1 MFKYVFK
8 RIIKLLLHI
17 LWVMP
22 VNKKQIYFE
31 SFVGKQISCNPLYI
45 YRKLQKQHPEY
56 TYVWCYNGTPPQDMA
71 DAGVTFVR
79 FHSVQWIFAQI
90 TSRCIINNTGYPSTI
105 PYRKYQLF
113 INTWHGGGAYK
124 RCGLK
129 DKQEEHSFDLKK
141 TIFVEHTALYKVIS
155 SCQKF
160 SEVMA
165 DSFNVPESDFIKSG
179 MPRNDIFFDNDTMF
193 WANQKVRKE
202 FGMSQD
208 TYIILYAP
216 TFRRTVQKP
225 QYNDTLDYVLI
236 KDTYEKKYNRQVVLF
251 VRSHHTFNMQHIFQI
266 TEDFIVD
273 VSSYPDMQDLMC
285 AADMLITDYS
295 SSMWDFSFTGKP
307 CILFA
312 PDIEQY
318 DAERGFYTD
327 PYSWGF
333 PIAKTNQELQD
344 IILTF
349 DEDRFR
355 KAMQQHHAD
364 LGSYEDG
371 HATEKICQFIEE
383 KLQK

>member
-8 RIIKLLLHI
+8 RIIKLFLHV
-17 LWVMP
+17 LWIFP
-22 VNKKQIYFE
+22 INKKQIYFE

-90 TSRCIINNTGYPSTI
+90 TSRCIINNMGYPSLV
-105 PYRKYQLF
+105 PYRKRQFF

-124 RCGLK
+124 RSGLK
-129 DKQEEHSFDLKK
+129 DKQVEMSVWNVKNMSVKPPADY
-141 TIFVEHTALYKVIS
+141 TIIS
-155 SCQKF
+155 SNKKF
-160 SEVMA
+160 TTVMSDTWNVSENIFA
-165 DSFNVPESDFIKSG
+165 ETG
-179 MPRNDIFFDNDTMF
+179 MPRNDMFFDAQ
-193 WANQKVRKE
+193 WYEQVRTKTRKALGISAE
-202 FGMSQD
+202 VFLV
-208 TYIILYAP
+208 LYAP
-216 TFRRTVQKP
+216 TYRGIGNKSYIYDDMLNKNILCESVLRRFKKRVLMAYRLHYFFADTKKSLQ
-225 QYNDTLDYVLI
+225 NDGI
-236 KDTYEKKYNRQVVLF
+236 
-251 VRSHHTFNMQHIFQI
+251 
-266 TEDFIVD
+266 D
-273 VSSYPDMQDLMC
+273 VSAYPDMQDLMC

-312 PDIEQY
+312 LDIEQY